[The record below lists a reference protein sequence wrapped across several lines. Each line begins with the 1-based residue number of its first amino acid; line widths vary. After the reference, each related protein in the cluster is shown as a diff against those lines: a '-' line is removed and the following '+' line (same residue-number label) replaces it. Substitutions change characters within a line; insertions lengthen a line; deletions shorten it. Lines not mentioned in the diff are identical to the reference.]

1 MKHGLV
7 NVYSHLLSTVSAD
20 HIISLLSTNEWLYSI
35 MVTLK
40 DNFCLSTEG
49 RQQSVLDIRL

>member
-1 MKHGLV
+1 
-7 NVYSHLLSTVSAD
+7 
-20 HIISLLSTNEWLYSI
+20 

-49 RQQSVLDIRL
+49 RQQSVLDIRLWNAFQKMTMNGFDLEWAGLRELDSIKRDL